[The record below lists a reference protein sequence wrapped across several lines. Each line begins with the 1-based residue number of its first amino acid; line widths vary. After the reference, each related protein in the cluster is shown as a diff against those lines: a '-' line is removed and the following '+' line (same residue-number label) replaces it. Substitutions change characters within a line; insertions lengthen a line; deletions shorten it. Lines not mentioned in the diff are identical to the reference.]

1 MATQDFGI
9 LFVECVLDV
18 FYLLFR
24 IFILT
29 LYFQMSSGLESL
41 VASVL
46 EVVENLMK
54 DLKLPVLISKR
65 PV

>member
-46 EVVENLMK
+46 AVVVKRKKSVDLGREIMK
-54 DLKLPVLISKR
+54 
-65 PV
+65 